1 MAGPKGRREVRLE
14 GSQCGSKPTSDIIH
28 DIQIDRSQDAA
39 GGRLRPFIR
48 WPGGK
53 RWLVSR
59 YPGLISTPVHGTYY
73 EPFLGSAV
81 IFASIQPQRAVL
93 GDLNPELI
101 ATFAAVRD
109 DPEAVKVLLEEH
121 HSRHSKKHYYS
132 VRSAVPGSGAEVAA
146 RFLYLNR
153 TCFNGIYRVNRKGQ
167 FNVPIG
173 SRGNV
178 HRSEDD
184 FTAWSAALQQCELVI
199 GDFESVIQKTSKGDL
214 IYADPPYT
222 VRHNLNA
229 FRKYNES
236 LFSWEDQERLARVL
250 TEATLRGARVIVSNA
265 NHETVSDLYP
275 AVFSRHAISRN
286 SSIAAA
292 SEKRGA
298 YDELLLWTKGAIDE
312 HVLS

>member
-1 MAGPKGRREVRLE
+1 MMMDDRRV
-14 GSQCGSKPTSDIIH
+14 K
-28 DIQIDRSQDAA
+28 
-39 GGRLRPFIR
+39 LRPFIR

-59 YPGLISTPVHGTYY
+59 YPGLIPAPVQGTYF
-73 EPFLGSAV
+73 EPFLGSAAM
-81 IFASIQPQRAVL
+81 FASVQPRRSVL

-109 DPEAVKVLLEEH
+109 DPKGLEELLTQH
-121 HSRHSKKHYYS
+121 HSQHNESHYYS
-132 VRSAVPGSGAEVAA
+132 LRAKLSGTDTEMAA

-153 TCFNGIYRVNRKGQ
+153 TCFNGIYRVNQNGQ

-173 SRGNV
+173 SRNKV
-178 HRSEDD
+178 YRSEDD
-184 FTAWSAALQQCELVI
+184 FAAWSSSLHECELI
-199 GDFESVIQKTSKGDL
+199 LGDFEDIVKMASPGDL

-236 LFSWEDQERLARVL
+236 LFSWKDQERLARIL
-250 TEATLRGARVIVSNA
+250 TKAARRGVRVVVSNA
-265 NHETVSDLYP
+265 NHETVRDLYP
-275 AVFSRHAISRN
+275 DIFFRHEITRN
-286 SSIAAA
+286 SSIAAS

-298 YDELLLWTKGAIDE
+298 YDELLLWTEGAINGR
-312 HVLS
+312 SFS